1 MDRKTLTYGSRIKDL
16 YQTPVGHDALA
27 RVLLQL
33 GFPERVITNPAVA
46 NLKLRTVAGLAG
58 KISKQYFRA
67 ICFCSNNDFPA
78 KPTVI

>member
-58 KISKQYFRA
+58 KSWGRVFLTR
-67 ICFCSNNDFPA
+67 CS
-78 KPTVI
+78 IW